1 MKLQQQD
8 AAFSYEEMTIPIE
21 EGISKIMKFVLPFS
35 LISLIPFFIIYGF
48 SGFKGITFIKII
60 LFVVIVL
67 LGIPLHELIHALIF
81 GLFVKGG
88 FKTLSFGVE
97 PRTCSPWCHCKSEMS
112 VLLYRIAALTPFF
125 IMGVIP
131 LLAAYLMNSPAL
143 LVFGYLYCLGG
154 AGDWLSVYL
163 TRKLKWKDRVK
174 DHPSKLGFFIVKGN

>member
-1 MKLQQQD
+1 MKHHQQD
-8 AAFSYEEMTIPIE
+8 SNSNYEELTIPIE
-21 EGISKIMKFVLPFS
+21 EGVAKIIKYILPFS
-35 LISLIPFFIIYGF
+35 LISLFPFFIIYGF

-60 LFVVIVL
+60 LFLVVVL
-67 LGIPLHELIHALIF
+67 LGIPLHELLHALIF

-88 FKTLSFGVE
+88 FKTLSFGIE
-97 PRTCSPWCHCKSEMS
+97 PLTRSPWCHCNSEMS
-112 VLLYRIAALTPFF
+112 VLLYRIGAITPFF
-125 IMGVIP
+125 IMGMIP
-131 LLAAYLMNSPAL
+131 LFAAYVMNSPAL